1 MRTIAAVLLV
11 LALAGCGDTQP
22 KAPATITVSGRFFIE
37 GDNSLTM
44 EVPAVGVGCF
54 GYRGY
59 DNIKQG
65 AQITIAD
72 GAGATVAL
80 GTLSEGKLVNAGI
93 STRECM
99 FAFSVPKV
107 PAGKGFYTV
116 SIEGHSKNYSEAD
129 IAYPLTLSVGP

>member
-11 LALAGCGDTQP
+11 LTLAGCGTAQP

-37 GDNSLTM
+37 GNNSLTM
-44 EVPAVGVGCF
+44 ETPAIGVACF
-54 GYRGY
+54 GYHGY

-72 GAGATVAL
+72 GAGTTVAL
-80 GTLSEGKLVNAGI
+80 GTLPEGRLTNMGT

-99 FAFSVPKV
+99 FAFTVPNV
-107 PAGKGFYTV
+107 PTGKGFYTV
-116 SIEGHSKNYSEAD
+116 SIEGHGKKYSEAD
-129 IAYPLTLSVGP
+129 TAYPLTLSVGP